1 MIVGSFAGRYPLVE
15 ARLQLPTLGVEDQVF
30 FLLDTGAHTSC
41 VLPYD
46 GHELGID
53 YARLTGAPSQTRGLG
68 GSVESVSVPAFL
80 VFDEDDGVHRFYEFI
95 IDVMPDTP
103 ALQGMPSLL
112 GQDILAHWRLTH
124 SPGEGLLQAEVLSA
138 HGTHRPG

>member
-1 MIVGSFAGRYPLVE
+1 MIVGSFVGRAPLV
-15 ARLQLPTLGVEDQVF
+15 AALLQLPTLGVEGEVT
-30 FLLDTGAHTSC
+30 FLLDTGTHTSC

-46 GHELGID
+46 GRRLGVD
-53 YARLTGAPSQTRGLG
+53 YSRLAGPLSQTHGLG

-95 IDVMPDTP
+95 IDVMPDTLE
-103 ALQGMPSLL
+103 LQGMPSLL